1 MKKKY
6 LIFLCGIGAIWL
18 CNAAART
25 VDNKKTPV
33 VTFADIQK
41 GRIEYFCEAE
51 SRLEAAVTY
60 RVRCPASLIIEDVY
74 IKDGDMVKK
83 GDPVLTV
90 YGKSLEKAISMCV
103 DEVQLDLLEDI
114 RYNSYKWI
122 AEQDM
127 YITDVHIEEDCS
139 ITEDTLIFKYA
150 PVDCTEYTAQF
161 EIDEITASKF
171 NVGDS
176 LKYTYTY
183 NENNGERV
191 YIGECEIIHK
201 ENAAVIC
208 HFVDQEE
215 PHHGENI
222 KVNFSHQTE
231 IFDYVV
237 SNSVLHYSD
246 HLGKYRIYYALPT
259 EEYGR
264 YIVVESDV
272 KILESGAEESAI
284 EFPYTDGRKIISHAE
299 GNIYHGCTVRT

>member
-6 LIFLCGIGAIWL
+6 LIFLCGIGIIWL
-18 CNAAART
+18 CTAAART
-25 VDNKKTPV
+25 VDNRKTPV

-51 SRLEAAVTY
+51 SQLEAAVTY
-60 RVRCPASLIIEDVY
+60 RVRCPASLIIEDVC
-74 IKDGDMVKK
+74 IKNGDMIKK

-90 YGKSLEKAISMCV
+90 YGKSLEKAISMC
-103 DEVQLDLLEDI
+103 DNEVQLDLLEDI
-114 RYNSYKWI
+114 RYNSYI
-122 AEQDM
+122 LTAEQDM
-127 YITDVHIEEDCS
+127 YITDVLIEEDCS

-161 EIDEITASKF
+161 ELDELTVSKF
-171 NVGDS
+171 SVGDS
-176 LKYTYTY
+176 LRYTYTSK
-183 NENNGERV
+183 NNNGERV

-201 ENAAVIC
+201 ENGTVIC
-208 HFVDQEE
+208 HFAGQEE
-215 PHHGENI
+215 LHHGEKI

-237 SNSVLHYSD
+237 SNSVLHKSD

-272 KILESGAEESAI
+272 KILESGVEESAI

-299 GNIYHGCTVRT
+299 GNIYHGSTVRT